1 MSEEN
6 KGFSLNILFSKNS
19 KENCKAAYSPQTCQ
33 VIHNPAQNPRGVYL
47 LIFSSNTPSKLRKF
61 DFFVRGLFYNKLN
74 LKYLRG
80 LYLDAINGK

>member
-33 VIHNPAQNPRGVYL
+33 VIHNPAQNPRGGLVAYL
-47 LIFSSNTPSKLRKF
+47 LFEHSIEITK
-61 DFFVRGLFYNKLN
+61 
-74 LKYLRG
+74 
-80 LYLDAINGK
+80 I

>member
-33 VIHNPAQNPRGVYL
+33 VIHNPAQNPPGV
-47 LIFSSNTPSKLRKF
+47 
-61 DFFVRGLFYNKLN
+61 
-74 LKYLRG
+74 
-80 LYLDAINGK
+80 